1 MKFSFVPAPLKYKIW
16 KKLADE
22 ILTQRWL
29 SMNEIL
35 QNPLIVGE
43 KFRRISV
50 NFRVKNRFCST
61 FDPRYARKIPFV
73 KTFYILRRRVPP
85 VSHALTDFR
94 FAKRNAIDK
103 RESAAFANALVIS
116 EFHCIGTE

>member
-61 FDPRYARKIPFV
+61 FDPRYARKNS
-73 KTFYILRRRVPP
+73 LR
-85 VSHALTDFR
+85 
-94 FAKRNAIDK
+94 
-103 RESAAFANALVIS
+103 
-116 EFHCIGTE
+116 